1 MIKYLVDIVSSKR
14 DIYGNCYHAAT
25 ITRVSDNL
33 SLSGTVDAP
42 SNVAHYLNKNG
53 LACFGHNEVH
63 ETQTTLPIREF
74 NRLTKQYKRID
85 GDSMTLFF
93 KLNGEVKQ

>member
-1 MIKYLVDIVSSKR
+1 MAIKFLVDIVTSKR

-33 SLSGTVDAP
+33 TLCGTVDAA
-42 SNVAHYLNKNG
+42 SNVRGYLYKNG
-53 LACFGHNEVH
+53 MARIGENEIH
-63 ETQTTLPIREF
+63 ETETVLPIRQF

-85 GDSMTLFF
+85 GDQMTLFF
-93 KLNGEVKQ
+93 KLHEGI